1 MNKRRVTLNAV
12 CFILALIVSL
22 YGVNQ
27 WGLNL
32 KKQASDSWLEKA
44 GNDTQQI
51 TDTSLYWLSL
61 FHTQLRGLASLFY
74 GSRIISEEEYLNALE
89 LTEGVEMESVI
100 PLTTLAFAIQQ
111 DPGNSFNSRFPV
123 RFSTDISGVVAVGN
137 NLMSQQSTATAV
149 QAALRNPE
157 TVVVGPMFFDENGG
171 RQITL
176 AITAP
181 NNGQQGVLLSVVNLT
196 DFVQDL
202 ETLHIP
208 DGLVLRILERNN
220 LGGSALPVRNN
231 SRAIIGSDSAEGG
244 AVDTFYYP
252 TRSGNAHWDYYW
264 DVMPEYLGGVD
275 TTLGSVVQLGGS
287 ALVFAVF
294 SIVGFLSLQNIRVNR
309 LVKERTIELAE
320 ASKVAERANQAKS
333 NFLANMSHEIR
344 TPMNAVVGMG
354 HLLSQSELTPQQREH
369 LNNMQS
375 SAQNLLGIIDDILD
389 VSKIEAGKMSLEVA
403 PFNLEQVLEQL
414 STLLGVRAGQKGL
427 EILFDVSPLI
437 PADLIGDALRLN
449 QVLVNLVG
457 NAIKFTDKGSVLIA
471 VQPQFKPTDKDL
483 NILFLVRDTGIGMN
497 PKQVDEVFKAFSQ
510 ADSSTTR
517 RYGGTGLGL
526 HISKQLVELMG
537 GTLHVESAYG
547 KGSQFSFNAVFPRQD
562 KKHEPNVLPKLAQ
575 GNRVLVVDD
584 NEISRMILRTHLE
597 SFGLEVT
604 TVNSGI
610 AALHELTRVAD
621 ADPEQQYRMV
631 FMDWQMPEMDGIEAS
646 LQIKSDPK
654 LMSNVTIVMVTAFD
668 REEVLQHADNVGLQ
682 AILTKP
688 VNRSHL
694 FDVVNGMLVEG
705 DVLEVEPDTQENAT
719 TPEATKQLLS
729 GRVLLA
735 EDNPINQY
743 IAQTLLEGMGLDV
756 EIAHNGLEAV
766 SAIEDADYDVVLM
779 DLQMPEMDGFEAT
792 RQIRKKKTAEEL
804 PILAMTA
811 HVMAEDR
818 QKCLDVGMNG
828 HFSKPVDPKKL
839 RVILAQWLPVVCGD
853 VASDSAE
860 REIAA
865 EGAISESA
873 EAVDASDQLD
883 SVDKNDYRSTDKLA
897 GSINISPKKLASD
910 VSGLPSQ
917 ILGIDVQAGLD
928 RLEGNAKIYLRVLDN
943 FYREH
948 RNTGDD
954 IRATLQTGNRE
965 PAKLIVHNMKG
976 LAPVI
981 AAPKLQVSAVALN
994 QALFSDQDVSSEL
1007 IEHFVSDLNEVIEG
1021 LTPVFGEQ
1029 AERFDAK
1036 AAKETRSLDNTKP
1049 TAQSNTEST
1058 RRLNGDDAFTAVN
1071 RAELIPQLK
1080 TLREYL
1086 KCGSLDADKCLI
1098 QIKPLVEGYSI
1109 PQWQQVLDAVDTL
1122 EYQKGLVHI
1131 DALIG
1136 LLDVDETGQTDQVGK
1151 TDDIE

>member
-1 MNKRRVTLNAV
+1 M
-12 CFILALIVSL
+12 
-22 YGVNQ
+22 
-27 WGLNL
+27 NL

-44 GNDTQQI
+44 GNDTKQI

-74 GSRIISEEEYLNALE
+74 GSRNISEEEYLNAIE

-111 DPGNSFNSRFPV
+111 DPGNSLNSRFPV
-123 RFSTDISGVVAVGN
+123 LFSTDVGGVVAVGN
-137 NLMSQQSTATAV
+137 NLMAQQSTSAV
-149 QAALRNPE
+149 VEAALRRPE
-157 TVVVGPMFFDENGG
+157 AVAVGPMFFDQNGG

-181 NNGQQGVLLSVVNLT
+181 NGGRQGVLLSVVNLT
-196 DFVQDL
+196 DFVMDL
-202 ETLHIP
+202 DTLHIP
-208 DGLVLRILERNN
+208 DGLVLRILERSNAE
-220 LGGSALPVRNN
+220 GSGLPVRNN
-231 SRAIIGSDSAEGG
+231 SRAIIGSETAERG

-252 TRSGNAHWDYYW
+252 TRSGDAHWDYYW
-264 DVMPEYLGGVD
+264 DVMPDYLGGVD
-275 TTLGSVVQLGGS
+275 TTLGSVVQVGGS

-309 LVKERTIELAE
+309 LVMERTIELAE

-354 HLLSQSELTPQQREH
+354 HLLSQSQLTPQQREH

-389 VSKIEAGKMSLEVA
+389 VSKIEAGKMSLELA

-414 STLLGVRAGQKGL
+414 SNLLGVRAGQKGL
-427 EILFDVSPLI
+427 EILFDVSPLV
-437 PADLIGDALRLN
+437 PTDLVGDALRLN

-457 NAIKFTDKGSVLIA
+457 NAIKFTEQGSILVA
-471 VQPQFKPTDKDL
+471 VQPQFKPTDKNL
-483 NILFLVRDTGIGMN
+483 NLLFLVRDTGIGMN

-537 GTLHVESAYG
+537 GTLQVESVYG

-562 KKHEPNVLPKLAQ
+562 KQHEPNVLPHKAQ

-604 TVNSGI
+604 TVNSGV

-621 ADPEQQYRMV
+621 EDADQQYRMV

-646 LQIKSDPK
+646 LQIKGDPK
-654 LMSNVTIVMVTAFD
+654 LMNNVTIVMVTAFD
-668 REEVLQHADNVGLQ
+668 REEVLQHADQVGLQ

-705 DVLEVEPDTQENAT
+705 EALRLEADPEDNSANAS
-719 TPEATKQLLS
+719 PKKQDLN
-729 GRVLLA
+729 GHVLLV

-756 EIAHNGLEAV
+756 EIANNGYEAV
-766 SAIEDADYDVVLM
+766 SAVENSDYDVVLM

-792 RQIRKKKTAEEL
+792 WQIRKKKTAEEL

-839 RVILAQWLPVVCGD
+839 RTILAQWLPVACGEVSRAPEMGFSETSAHKTKADKSRMSETGGVEEKGATDGQRSSIDDSVVVTD
-853 VASDSAE
+853 VAKA
-860 REIAA
+860 
-865 EGAISESA
+865 
-873 EAVDASDQLD
+873 
-883 SVDKNDYRSTDKLA
+883 
-897 GSINISPKKLASD
+897 
-910 VSGLPSQ
+910 SGLLDQKDSKPREEVSDATGRSSSVAGLPEA
-917 ILGIDVQAGLD
+917 ILGIDIQAGMD
-928 RLEGNAKIYLRVLDN
+928 RLEGNAEIYLRVLDN

-948 RNTGDD
+948 QTTADD
-954 IRATLQTGNRE
+954 IKNTLLAGNSE

-981 AAPKLQVSAVALN
+981 AAPKLQISAVALN
-994 QALFSDQDVSSEL
+994 QALCSGDDVGTDL
-1007 IEHFVSDLNEVIEG
+1007 VNHFVDDLREVITG
-1021 LTPVFGEQ
+1021 LSSVFGERNNNQ
-1029 AERFDAK
+1029 K
-1036 AAKETRSLDNTKP
+1036 VKETNGGAETGSSDVSHHSP
-1049 TAQSNTEST
+1049 SQSSHKT
-1058 RRLNGDDAFTAVN
+1058 NGDDAIAVVN
-1071 RAELIPQLK
+1071 RAELIPRLK

-1086 KCGSLDADKCLI
+1086 ESGSLDADKCLI
-1098 QIKPLVEGYSI
+1098 QIKPLVEGCSI
-1109 PQWQQVLDAVDTL
+1109 PQWQQLVDTVDAL
-1122 EYQKGLVHI
+1122 EYQKALAHI

-1136 LLDVDETGQTDQVGK
+1136 WLGVNEAENTDQVG
-1151 TDDIE
+1151 TTNDIE